1 MASDV
6 KAVITRH
13 LRARPARVF
22 EACTDPKLLAL
33 WLGPKA
39 FEVCDVSADARVGGR
54 FMLRMENDQGVHAA
68 EGVYQE
74 ITPPTRVVLTWRW
87 TEAPDGTELNGV
99 ESLVT
104 FEMRADGDGT
114 LLTLTHDR
122 LKDQASADDHSE
134 GWTEAVDKLEGLL
147 AA

>member
-1 MASDV
+1 MASV
-6 KAVITRH
+6 ARAVITRR

-22 EACTDPKLLAL
+22 EACTDPQVLAL
-33 WLGPKA
+33 WLGPQA
-39 FEVCDVSADARVGGR
+39 FDACEVSADARVGGR
-54 FMLRMENDQGVHAA
+54 FAFRMKNDQGVHAA

-74 ITPPTRVVLTWRW
+74 ITPPTRVVLTWKW
-87 TEAPDGTELNGV
+87 TEAPEGTELDGF

-122 LKDQASADDHSE
+122 LRDQASAESHGE
-134 GWTEAVDKLEGLL
+134 GWTEAVDKLERLF
-147 AA
+147 AD